1 MREKAKHE
9 DKKEEERVRQRKH
22 YICYRGQEVKTER
35 ERQATLLNRIN
46 RMAQICY
53 RVGEKH
59 LCTSQSSAAVKKCV
73 RDGVRHVCTMCVL

>member
-9 DKKEEERVRQRKH
+9 DIKEEERVRQRKH

-46 RMAQICY
+46 RTDQICY
-53 RVGEKH
+53 RVGGKTPLYEPEF
-59 LCTSQSSAAVKKCV
+59 SSCKE
-73 RDGVRHVCTMCVL
+73 MCA